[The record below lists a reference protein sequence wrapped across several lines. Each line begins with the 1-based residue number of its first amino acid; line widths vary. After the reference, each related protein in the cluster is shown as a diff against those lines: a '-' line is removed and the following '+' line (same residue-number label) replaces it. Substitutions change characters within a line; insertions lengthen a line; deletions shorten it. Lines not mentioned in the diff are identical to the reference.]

1 MIKRDISDLLRI
13 YASEFRAIL
22 IVGPR
27 QSGKTTLVKQVF
39 KDKQYVSLENP
50 DERYI
55 AENDP
60 RAFLKRFPKG
70 AIFDEIQRA
79 PSLLNYLQEILDTT
93 EEDGLFILT
102 GSNNVLL
109 QESVTQSLAG
119 RIGVLDLYPLGFN
132 ELPIEV
138 QQLNLNQILFRG
150 AYPEVLVKRR
160 NPTLWYNSYIRTYIE
175 RDVKQLKNIE
185 NTLLFIKFVKLCAG
199 RIGLQLNS
207 TSLSNECGID
217 VKTVNA
223 WLSVLEATYI
233 IKLITPYYKNF
244 NKRLVKTPK
253 LYFID
258 TGLACS
264 LLGIR
269 KEEELENSHFRGA
282 LVENFILLEVLK
294 KSVNSGTSDALYY
307 WRDNKGLE
315 IDLIVES
322 ESGQMLPIE
331 IKSSQT
337 YTNKFSQ
344 NISKFCELAALK
356 IGYVLYDGLVEF
368 VSSENI
374 HVQSWR
380 TFLNS
385 SSRERDF

>member
-1 MIKRDISDLLRI
+1 MIRREITDLLRV

-22 IVGPR
+22 LVGPR

-39 KDKQYVSLENP
+39 KEKHYVSLENP
-50 DERYI
+50 DERYV

-60 RAFLKRFPKG
+60 RAYLKRFPKG
-70 AIFDEIQRA
+70 AILDEIQRA

-109 QESVTQSLAG
+109 QESITQSLAG

-132 ELPIEV
+132 ELPKEV
-138 QQLNLNQILFRG
+138 QQCNLNHFLFRG
-150 AYPEVLVKRR
+150 AYPEVVVKRR

-199 RIGLQLNS
+199 RIGQQLNS

-253 LYFID
+253 LYFVD

-269 KEEELENSHFRGA
+269 KEEELVNSHFRGA
-282 LVENFILLEVLK
+282 LVENFLIMETFK
-294 KSVNSGTSDALYY
+294 KSVNSGVGDALYY

-315 IDLIVES
+315 IDLLIEN
-322 ESGQMLPIE
+322 EKGEMLPIE

-337 YTNKFSQ
+337 YSNKFSD
-344 NISKFCELAALK
+344 NISKFCEFADVK
-356 IGYVLYDGLVEF
+356 KGIVIYDGVVEF
-368 VSSENI
+368 ISSDNI
-374 HVQSWR
+374 QVQSWK
-380 TFLNS
+380 TFLKQ
-385 SSRERDF
+385 

>member
-1 MIKRDISDLLRI
+1 MIRREITDLLRV

-22 IVGPR
+22 LVGPR

-39 KDKQYVSLENP
+39 KEKQYVSLENP

-55 AENDP
+55 AESDP
-60 RAFLKRFPKG
+60 RAFLKRFPNG
-70 AIFDEIQRA
+70 AILDEIQRA

-109 QESVTQSLAG
+109 QESITQSLAG

-132 ELPIEV
+132 ELPEELH
-138 QQLNLNQILFRG
+138 QLNLNHFIFRG
-150 AYPEVLVKRR
+150 SYPEVIVKKR
-160 NPTLWYNSYIRTYIE
+160 NPTLWYNSYIKTYIE

-199 RIGLQLNS
+199 RIGQQLNS

-244 NKRLVKTPK
+244 NKRLVKTPN
-253 LYFID
+253 LYFVD

-269 KEEELENSHFRGA
+269 KEEELVNSHFRGA
-282 LVENFILLEVLK
+282 LVENFLIMETFK
-294 KSVNSGTSDALYY
+294 KSVNSGVGDALYY

-315 IDLIVES
+315 IDLLIEN
-322 ESGQMLPIE
+322 EKGEMLPIE

-337 YTNKFSQ
+337 YSNKFSD
-344 NISKFCELAALK
+344 NISKFCEFADVK
-356 IGYVLYDGLVEF
+356 KGIVIYDGVVEF
-368 VSSENI
+368 VSSDNI
-374 HVQSWR
+374 QVQSWK
-380 TFLNS
+380 TFLKQ
-385 SSRERDF
+385 